1 MKRKIVTALLCCA
14 ISLSI
19 AGCGGNAGQSTS
31 SESKTFTESPTKPP
45 TSTPTATPIPTEAI
59 NPITYVE
66 PTFDYLFFPDSMRW
80 NMALE
85 EVKDT
90 EDREVDRSIDYHSA
104 YYLSYLTD
112 PDVDQYANVTS
123 IVYYF
128 EDKILKARWCEF
140 DEEKIHDY
148 KELYEDIKNAVIEK
162 YGACESENI
171 NWSDAAYQN
180 DESKWNDA
188 FRYGYVTIK
197 TVWHVGDSAIIIT
210 WDYNKELSV
219 ATASLDVESKL

>member
-31 SESKTFTESPTKPP
+31 SESKTLTESPTESPI
-45 TSTPTATPIPTEAI
+45 STPTATPIPTGTI
-59 NPITYVE
+59 NPTPYAE

-90 EDREVDRSIDYHSA
+90 EAREVDDSINYHNA
-104 YYLSYLTD
+104 YYLSYATD
-112 PDVDQYANVTS
+112 PDVDQYANVAS

-128 EDKILKARWCEF
+128 EDNILKARWCEF

-148 KELYEDIKNAVIEK
+148 KDLYENTKNAVIEK
-162 YGACESENI
+162 YGDCESENI
-171 NWSDAAYQN
+171 NWSDVTYQN

-219 ATASLDVESKL
+219 ATAALDVENKL